1 MGDAQLLV
9 SLVSSYRHDRGFV
22 ELNIATSDA
31 AKLHEAIEKKK
42 LDNDD
47 VVWILATRNFF
58 HIYICYL
65 YNNIHV
71 IYAISYITYLK
82 KFPTLYICKFN
93 FS

>member
-31 AKLHEAIEKKK
+31 AKLHEAIEKKQ

-58 HIYICYL
+58 QLKATFGCYKQR
-65 YNNIHV
+65 YKV
-71 IYAISYITYLK
+71 AIDQV
-82 KFPTLYICKFN
+82 
-93 FS
+93 

>member
-22 ELNIATSDA
+22 ELNIEKSDA
-31 AKLHEAIEKKK
+31 AKLHEAIEKKQ

-58 HIYICYL
+58 QLKATFGCYKQR
-65 YNNIHV
+65 YKV
-71 IYAISYITYLK
+71 AIDQV
-82 KFPTLYICKFN
+82 
-93 FS
+93 